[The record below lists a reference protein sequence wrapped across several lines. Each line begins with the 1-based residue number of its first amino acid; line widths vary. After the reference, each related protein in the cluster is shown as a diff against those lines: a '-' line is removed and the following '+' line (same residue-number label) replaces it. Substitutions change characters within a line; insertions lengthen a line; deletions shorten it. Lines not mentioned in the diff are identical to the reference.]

1 MGEGGAVAA
10 AVPTRRGPAAPRRRS
25 GVVRSWQGLLVK
37 CLLLQICPRRR
48 RLHSGLHTTVGRL
61 HSGLHTT
68 VGKAI
73 TSGETHPNPVPER
86 RLYMTGKMQLPF
98 PRPSHGRSS
107 IAMALYTLRRVCGC
121 TAFPRIT
128 RVRSGRLSRSSR
140 SPCARREE

>member
-48 RLHSGLHTTVGRL
+48 RL